1 MPDVHVVPS
10 GNVWACEIDGN
21 ISSIHETQE
30 EAIEVGRGLLE
41 GQNGE
46 LVIHGQGGVILE
58 KDSHGP

>member
-1 MPDVHVVPS
+1 
-10 GNVWACEIDGN
+10 
-21 ISSIHETQE
+21 
-30 EAIEVGRGLLE
+30 VGRGLLE